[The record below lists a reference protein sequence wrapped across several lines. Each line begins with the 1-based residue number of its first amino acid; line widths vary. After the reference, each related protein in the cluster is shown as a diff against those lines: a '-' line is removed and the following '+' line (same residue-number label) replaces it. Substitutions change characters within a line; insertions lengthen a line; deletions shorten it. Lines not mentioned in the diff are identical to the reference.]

1 MNPFKFFQ
9 AVITNR
15 PIYLN
20 GEYFYKGTKLGLAKY
35 KDDLWIVASND
46 TLFDV
51 FSTDNLQGFIK
62 TPRDQNNKPFRHP
75 NKFRIT
81 GQEKQFKFKVLAG
94 STCPDGCCDCVGIEE
109 TLNSKE
115 EATSRFS
122 SLSKEFTAPCSF
134 VRAYGPG
141 YQDSLWIA
149 PPSR

>member
-1 MNPFKFFQ
+1 MSTFKFFQ

-15 PIYLN
+15 PIFLN

-35 KDDLWIVASND
+35 KDDLWIVAFSD
-46 TLFDV
+46 VYFDV
-51 FSTDNLQGFIK
+51 FSTDSLQGFIK
-62 TPRDQNNKPFRHP
+62 TLRDQNNKPRPHSY
-75 NKFRIT
+75 KFRIT

-109 TLNSKE
+109 TFNSKE
-115 EATSRFS
+115 QATSRFS